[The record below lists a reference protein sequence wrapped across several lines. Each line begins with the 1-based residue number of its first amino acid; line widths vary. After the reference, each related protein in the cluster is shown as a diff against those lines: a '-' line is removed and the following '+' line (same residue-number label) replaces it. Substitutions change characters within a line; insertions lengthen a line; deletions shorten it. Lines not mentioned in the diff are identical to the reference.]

1 MPAELKYGAV
11 REGHKTAERGHRDPA
26 RERAGGDVAELL

>member
-11 REGHKTAERGHRDPA
+11 MNRHRAKERGHCDPS
-26 RERAGGDVAELL
+26 RECGGDVAGLI